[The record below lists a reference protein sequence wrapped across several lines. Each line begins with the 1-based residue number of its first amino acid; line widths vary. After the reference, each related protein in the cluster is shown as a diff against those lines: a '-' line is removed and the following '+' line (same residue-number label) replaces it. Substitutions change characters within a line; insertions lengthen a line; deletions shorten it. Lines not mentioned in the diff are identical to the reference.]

1 MFLDILLILLSFFI
15 ILPVMSIR
23 FLDIKNLYFIII
35 FIYIIYQ
42 KAIKNDNTIYGEKIK
57 LKKLI
62 IAYLIDG
69 LLLIVVCGVIKILFD
84 FFIVLKSINI
94 VYVCLILLL
103 QRQIFI
109 QSLGFRLMKIKISN
123 DTFIKKIKILIIN
136 FLYLS
141 PIYILFLNNNIHLE
155 KEIIDV
161 AFLILILINIVNLS
175 VRYFITKSNSL
186 YEIIF
191 NIQITSIE

>member
-1 MFLDILLILLSFFI
+1 
-15 ILPVMSIR
+15 
-23 FLDIKNLYFIII
+23 
-35 FIYIIYQ
+35 
-42 KAIKNDNTIYGEKIK
+42 
-57 LKKLI
+57 
-62 IAYLIDG
+62 
-69 LLLIVVCGVIKILFD
+69 
-84 FFIVLKSINI
+84 
-94 VYVCLILLL
+94 
-103 QRQIFI
+103 
-109 QSLGFRLMKIKISN
+109 MKIKISN